1 MSLPTFEGALT
12 GFPNLQKV
20 QKFFIFGRV
29 APKRDVVPLEA
40 QAMSGR
46 KMNKYSEI
54 LKNWQAPDGMAESE
68 ALHKIEQRLSETPI
82 VVMAPA
88 NRRPWWMAAAG
99 VAAAVAI
106 AWVFLLPNNRV
117 IKEATDLAMV
127 KKIELPDGSQAALNA
142 SSTLQFEENWGDERM
157 VELQGEAFFEV
168 KKGSSFQV
176 RTNHGTVTVLGTSFN
191 VLSRGDDHQV
201 SCKTGKVSVQCGAEE
216 VIITPG
222 QRVTLRQAHLEVE
235 TFQLDR
241 KDWTDGVF
249 YFENADLSDILEEM
263 ERQFSIHITGDQ
275 ELWAIRGMTTNFS
288 KDNLEQAFLKV
299 GTPAG
304 LEFIKIKE
312 QHYRLQR
319 KGAGS

>member
-1 MSLPTFEGALT
+1 
-12 GFPNLQKV
+12 
-20 QKFFIFGRV
+20 
-29 APKRDVVPLEA
+29 
-40 QAMSGR
+40 MSGG

-54 LKNWQAPDGMAESE
+54 LKNWQAPDGMSESD
-68 ALHKIEQRLSETPI
+68 ALQKIEQRLADSP
-82 VVMAPA
+82 VVMMTPER
-88 NRRPWWMAAAG
+88 RRPWWIAAAG
-99 VAAAVAI
+99 VAAAVAF

-117 IKEATDLAMV
+117 IKEVTGMAMV
-127 KKIELPDGSQAALNA
+127 RKVELPDGSQVELNA
-142 SSTLQFEENWGDERM
+142 SSNLQFEENWGDERM

-176 RTNHGTVTVLGTSFN
+176 RTNHGIVTVLGTSFN
-191 VLSRGDDHQV
+191 VLSRGEDHQV
-201 SCKTGKVSVQCGAEE
+201 ACKTGKVRVQCGTEE
-216 VIITPG
+216 VTITPG
-222 QRVTLRQAHLEVE
+222 QRVTLNQSHLQVE

-249 YFENADLSDILEEM
+249 YYENADLSDILEEM

-275 ELWAIRGMTTNFS
+275 DLWAIRGMTTNFS

-299 GTPAG
+299 GAPVG